1 MFTFSLIRLP
11 PDELEELE
19 DLEEFI
25 SSSNLNPLFI
35 LGIDLSIFKDYLY
48 KLPEL
53 REILSSKTVL
63 TVFFFIMIP

>member
-48 KLPEL
+48 TKS
-53 REILSSKTVL
+53 RRKFRYIKR
-63 TVFFFIMIP
+63 FIDYEGHTKYGT